1 MTDHSQTATNKQ
13 SEPTLCKQGCGFFGN
28 NATSGFC
35 SKCWRDMQKTKSAV
49 AAAMVAPPSPE
60 TMCTKVVEKASPLA
74 VEVNGASM
82 AGANTN
88 ATAESLKKTP
98 KSTAATPETAFTE
111 TPAVTES
118 APAAVANAPAK
129 KKKKKKAS
137 YKNMMASMM
146 KETSN
151 KDSAKDDAIRRVT
164 GGGAFSKI
172 DKI

>member
-1 MTDHSQTATNKQ
+1 
-13 SEPTLCKQGCGFFGN
+13 
-28 NATSGFC
+28 
-35 SKCWRDMQKTKSAV
+35 MQKTKSAV